1 MRQKTN
7 RMIKLM
13 DITRTCSAYAKKCEV
28 RRVCDVVAGA
38 RT

>member
-7 RMIKLM
+7 RVIKLV
-13 DITRTCSAYAKKCEV
+13 DITCSAYVKKCEV